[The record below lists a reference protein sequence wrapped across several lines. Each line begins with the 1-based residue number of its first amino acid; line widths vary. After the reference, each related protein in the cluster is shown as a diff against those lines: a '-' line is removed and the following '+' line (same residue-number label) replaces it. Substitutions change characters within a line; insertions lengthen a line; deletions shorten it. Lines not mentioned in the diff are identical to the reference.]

1 MPAAPER
8 RAPAAADILLVL
20 GELERHRVRYVLLG
34 GAAMAVHGFPR
45 MTRDIDCLFPVDA
58 RNNARLLAALAALGR
73 KLRLDFVPAKKSLDR
88 GFSTAAEGEIALD
101 ILFVAASR
109 RFEDYEPYIEEREI
123 DGVRFKVLDVD
134 GMLMSKETGREVDIP
149 DRLRLRGLKD

>member
-8 RAPAAADILLVL
+8 RAPAVADILLVL
-20 GELERHRVRYVLLG
+20 SELERHRVRYVLLG

-58 RNNARLLAALAALGR
+58 RNNAKLMAALKSLGR
-73 KLRLDFVPAKKSLDR
+73 KLRLDFIPDRKSLDQ

-109 RFEDYEPYIEEREI
+109 RFEDYERFIEEREI

-134 GMLMSKETGREVDIP
+134 GMLLSKDTGREIDIP